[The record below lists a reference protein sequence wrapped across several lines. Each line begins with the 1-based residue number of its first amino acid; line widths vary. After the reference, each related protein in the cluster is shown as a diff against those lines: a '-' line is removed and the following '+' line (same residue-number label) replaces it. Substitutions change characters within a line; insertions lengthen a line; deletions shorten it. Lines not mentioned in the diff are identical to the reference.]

1 MITTFDNKQWDKQEL
16 LDNMY
21 DDSFYYGYLGKNAL
35 SSSSAKMLISSPKTY
50 KYVTKYGSGETQAL
64 RDGKLFHTMILEP
77 HKIDNLVIVDVATK
91 AGKAYKEAKEQG
103 LDVYTTKEIKDAERL
118 ADAILKNDEAVSY
131 MSKAKFEIPAIEM
144 IDGIAF
150 RAKADILQNNLI
162 VDLKTTS
169 GINEFRWSAE
179 KYSYDLQAYLY
190 RKMFGVDNFVFIAID
205 KGSLDI
211 GVFECSD
218 EFYEKGKKKLEQA
231 ISNYKYFFENDDM
244 DLNQYV
250 LRGVL

>member
-1 MITTFDNKQWDKQEL
+1 
-16 LDNMY
+16 
-21 DDSFYYGYLGKNAL
+21 
-35 SSSSAKMLISSPKTY
+35 
-50 KYVTKYGSGETQAL
+50 
-64 RDGKLFHTMILEP
+64 
-77 HKIDNLVIVDVATK
+77 
-91 AGKAYKEAKEQG
+91 
-103 LDVYTTKEIKDAERL
+103 
-118 ADAILKNDEAVSY
+118 